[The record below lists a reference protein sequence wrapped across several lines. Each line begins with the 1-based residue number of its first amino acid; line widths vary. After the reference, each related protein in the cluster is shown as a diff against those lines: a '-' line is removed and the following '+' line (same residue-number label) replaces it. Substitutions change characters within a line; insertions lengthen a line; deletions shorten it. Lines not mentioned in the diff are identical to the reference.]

1 MDRSVLP
8 LDGFDDP
15 NPPVGPDALP
25 LVEAQESISS
35 PAQWDLADPFCDC
48 TICNRLGPID
58 IYRDN
63 SRMAQ
68 ICEYISSFYIF
79 VQLCL
84 ISLII
89 SCALVCFLC
98 ILHIHNFFSIIPVDL
113 RNISI
118 FKFLISLKFCGF
130 LDLNELKRF
139 DFDLPASFWIGI
151 WILILIM
158 VFISSDC
165 YLFYGF
171 DKFLVRPK
179 FAPLLDLRKRIKRA
193 DQCLI
198 WISCKI
204 QFI

>member
-1 MDRSVLP
+1 MVLMIQTHQWALTLYHWSRPKRAFLVRPNETSPTHSVIVQSVI
-8 LDGFDDP
+8 GF
-15 NPPVGPDALP
+15 
-25 LVEAQESISS
+25 
-35 PAQWDLADPFCDC
+35 
-48 TICNRLGPID
+48 GPID

-63 SRMAQ
+63 SKKAQ

-118 FKFLISLKFCGF
+118 FKFLISLKFCEF